1 LATEL
6 SAQVP
11 RGRDAPA
18 FAKVVLTS
26 RADELPAQQLADLL
40 VIVSENDG
48 IEDVGQQRDG

>member
-18 FAKVVLTS
+18 FARKVVLTS

-40 VIVSENDG
+40 VIVSENHG
-48 IEDVGQQRDG
+48 IEDVG